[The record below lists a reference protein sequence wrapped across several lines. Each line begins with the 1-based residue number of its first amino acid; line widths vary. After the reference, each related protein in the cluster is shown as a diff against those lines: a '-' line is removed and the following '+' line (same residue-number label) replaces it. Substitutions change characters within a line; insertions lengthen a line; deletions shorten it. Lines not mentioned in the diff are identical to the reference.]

1 MKLAVIGIGQSLRGD
16 DAAGIVAVRHWIE
29 SYPDTASRP
38 DIITENIELPGLN
51 LLDILGSVDGAIVV
65 DAVRSSASAGSI
77 HRLDQDRILAFGKGA
92 GIAHG
97 WGVAETLALARKL
110 NLPASHTAI
119 KLVGIEAAQVE
130 LGAGLSP
137 EIEQAIPAACEAI
150 EMEVQQ
156 FLR

>member
-1 MKLAVIGIGQSLRGD
+1 
-16 DAAGIVAVRHWIE
+16 
-29 SYPDTASRP
+29 
-38 DIITENIELPGLN
+38 
-51 LLDILGSVDGAIVV
+51 LDILGNVEGAILV

-77 HRLDQDRILAFGKGA
+77 HRLDQDQILAFGKGA
-92 GIAHG
+92 DITHG

-110 NLPASHTAI
+110 NLAVSHTVI
-119 KLVGIEAAQVE
+119 KLIGIEAAQVE
-130 LGAGLSP
+130 LGAGLSL